1 MEFSWSDE
9 QLEFRDAIV
18 EFARKELNDDVMER
32 DEAGSFSRENWEKC
46 AAMGLQGLPV
56 PEAYGGQ
63 ASDAL
68 TIVLLMEALGYG
80 CLDNGLI
87 FSMNAHIW
95 SAIMPLV
102 RFGSEEQKKKYLPGL
117 CDGSLIGVQGM
128 TEPGSGSDAFG
139 GLRTR
144 ATKIDGGW
152 RLDGTKM
159 FITNAPVADVFVVF
173 ATEDPAKGAFGLSA
187 FLVDREVAG
196 VEVGQPFKK
205 MGLRTSLLSEVIL
218 EGCEI
223 PDECLLG
230 RKGNGMA
237 IFNHSMRWERSCVLA
252 SAIGTMERH
261 VETSVDYAKQR
272 EQYGRPI
279 GSYQAVSHR
288 IVEMKLR
295 LEMARLLLY
304 RTAWRMAQGE
314 DTDLDSAMTKL
325 AISEA
330 WVASGL
336 DAIQVR
342 GGYGYMAEY
351 DVERDLRDAIAGRI
365 YSGTSDIQR
374 NMIARA
380 LGL

>member
-18 EFARKELNDDVMER
+18 EFARRELNDDIMER

-63 ASDAL
+63 AADAL

-102 RFGSEEQKKKYLPGL
+102 RFGSDEQKKKYLPGL

-187 FLVDREVAG
+187 FLVDRDVAG

-223 PDECLLG
+223 PDTCLLG

-304 RTAWRMAQGE
+304 RTAWRMARGE
-314 DTDLDSAMTKL
+314 DTDLDSAITKL

>member
-18 EFARKELNDDVMER
+18 EFARRELNDDVMER

-46 AAMGLQGLPV
+46 AAMGIQGLPV

-63 ASDAL
+63 AADAS
-68 TIVLLMEALGYG
+68 TIALIMEALGYG

-205 MGLRTSLLSEVIL
+205 MGLKTSLLSEVVL

-223 PDECLLG
+223 PDDCLLG

-304 RTAWRMAQGE
+304 RTAWRMARGE